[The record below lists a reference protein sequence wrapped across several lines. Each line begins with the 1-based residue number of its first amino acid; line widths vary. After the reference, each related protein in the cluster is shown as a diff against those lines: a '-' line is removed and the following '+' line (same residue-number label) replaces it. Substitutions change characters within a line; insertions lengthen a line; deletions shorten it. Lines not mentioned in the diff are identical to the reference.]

1 MLLIGIDPMKLLRA
15 LGVVVGLVV
24 FPLIVFADGWTGF
37 YGGASLGGR
46 VANSDWKTECLLPVL
61 VSCSTGNA
69 AFATRFPTANPSD
82 LNTVDVR
89 VGGHLGFNLQL
100 QSWVVGLESDFSYAN
115 NDSQRT
121 GIPGTYLPGSATAD
135 TIKVENSFDASLRAR
150 GGFLVMPDIL
160 LYATGGVSWL
170 HKKVSAECN
179 TPLFPTGWCIQV
191 NKGSASSMPV
201 GWTVGTGLEWM
212 FAQHWIARGEY
223 RYAGYGSTRATFFAN
238 VPVDSIRVRT
248 DQSIHAMTIGISYLL
263 N

>member
-1 MLLIGIDPMKLLRA
+1 MRLLRA

-24 FPLIVFADGWTGF
+24 FPLMAFADTWTGF
-37 YGGASLGGR
+37 YAGASLGGR
-46 VANSDWKTECLLPVL
+46 VANSDWKTECLQPVF
-61 VSCSTGNA
+61 VPCPTGNA
-69 AFATRFPTANPSD
+69 VFATRFPTANPSD
-82 LNTVDVR
+82 LNTTDLR

-150 GGFLVMPDIL
+150 GGFLVTPDIL

-201 GWTVGTGLEWM
+201 GWTIGAGLEWM
-212 FAQHWIARGEY
+212 FAQHWIVRGEY
-223 RYAGYGSTRATFFAN
+223 RYAGYGSTRATFFSN

-248 DQSIHAMTIGISYLL
+248 DQSVHAMTIGISYLF
-263 N
+263 